1 MFKNKISEK
10 AKNAKLET
18 VNEFLARNGEIN
30 KFMEGDSGKRKIRIP
45 NKIDAQKLLNNCKK
59 ATYSCR
65 CKYYLK
71 NSRFASDCVGF

>member
-45 NKIDAQKLLNNCKK
+45 NKIDAQKLLNNCKNE
-59 ATYSCR
+59 AEERSCIDFLR
-65 CKYYLK
+65 
-71 NSRFASDCVGF
+71 SQGIEVQE